1 MALPLRLGTWR
12 GGAQSK
18 IENRKSKIP
27 PMPYFDHN
35 ATAPLSDAAR
45 DAWLRAQEE
54 AWFNPASPHR
64 GAARVRARLEAAR
77 ARLAELLGAEP
88 ERVVFNSGA
97 TEGAASAL
105 DWWARTWPR
114 DRRIAVSP
122 VEHPCVLESARKFFA
137 GRTAWLE
144 VDADGAVRLDALEK
158 LLAGGGIGGVAV
170 MAANNETGVIQ
181 PWREIAAA
189 CRAARAA
196 YLCDATQW
204 LGKLPAAGLGG
215 AAMWA
220 TGSAHKFGGPKGVGF
235 VKLAAQAEGFC
246 ALPGGGQ
253 QRGHRG
259 GTEDFPGAAAMVA
272 ALEAAEAETGARTF
286 QPAFS
291 RAGFEAEGRQPPA
304 MPAPPWA
311 EERLRWRAEF
321 ERAAPAAAP
330 GARVV
335 AAGARRLWNTVSLL
349 MPRGEGH
356 RWVARLDRRGFQ
368 VSTGSACATGADG
381 PSHVLAAMRVPPDE
395 ARRVVRVSAGRET
408 SRADWLALA
417 EALGAVAR
425 ELEETE

>member
-1 MALPLRLGTWR
+1 
-12 GGAQSK
+12 
-18 IENRKSKIP
+18 
-27 PMPYFDHN
+27 MPYFDHN
-35 ATAPLSDAAR
+35 ATAPLSAAAR

-64 GAARVRARLEAAR
+64 GAARVRVRLDATR
-77 ARLAELLGAEP
+77 ARLAEFLGAEP
-88 ERVVFNSGA
+88 ERIVFNSGA

-105 DWWARTWPR
+105 AWWARTWPG

-122 VEHPCVLESARKFFA
+122 VEHPCVLESAEKFFA

-144 VDADGAVRLDALEK
+144 VDADGVVRTDALEK

-189 CRAARAA
+189 CRAARVA

-204 LGKLPAAGLGG
+204 LGKLPASGLGN
-215 AAMWA
+215 AAMWV

-253 QRGHRG
+253 QSGHRG

-272 ALEAAEAETGARTF
+272 ALAEAE
-286 QPAFS
+286 QS
-291 RAGFEAEGRQPPA
+291 RMFLET
-304 MPAPPWA
+304 
-311 EERLRWRAEF
+311 ERLRWRAEF
-321 ERAAPAAAP
+321 ERAALAAVP

-335 AAGARRLWNTVSLL
+335 AAGARRLWNTVSLA
-349 MPRGEGH
+349 MPRGENH

-408 SRADWLALA
+408 SREDWLALA
-417 EALGAVAR
+417 EAMGAVAR
-425 ELEETE
+425 ELEETG